1 MINANRLWKIALS
14 IAVVWCATSTPS
26 LSQSYHSDTN
36 IEPGVLMVQY
46 ESGQYLAK
54 AAYPSILQ
62 VQSVELAFPFL
73 KNLHGKRAQR
83 KSIQELLRV
92 YRVVYDADISP
103 HYAVKMIEKSPD
115 VAFAEPSFLYSPS
128 SVPTLP
134 ITEKQ
139 FESIPNDSLFSNSE
153 NSYMYKMQM
162 TKAWDVVKGE
172 DGNVVIAIVDTG
184 VDWEHVDLRDNLWKN
199 PGEIPD
205 NGIDDD
211 ENGFIDDVSG
221 WDFSTDSN
229 DPRPDAPWKSHGT
242 AVAGAAVAVTNN
254 EIGSSGTSW
263 NAKFIPIGVLCGSND
278 LGLCY
283 HNEGVL
289 YAAMNGASIINASYG
304 VPRFEPSLTN
314 DLTMQAALDLGS
326 LVVASAGNHSI
337 EIGGYNRRDY
347 PGTFQQTLNVC
358 GTYPESYQNLW
369 NYGYGIDVCTS
380 GVVVTTSWD
389 DTYVLAPGT
398 SVATPLVS
406 GVAALVKTRFP
417 EFTPQQIREQI
428 RSTADKVIYD
438 FNPPSYQGLLGRGY
452 VNAYL
457 AVTEIDKVS
466 IRLVDWETD
475 HDENNYCSHL
485 SEETTI
491 TATFE
496 SFLADAPNVSVEFV
510 AKSPHVVFPKGNTFT
525 IGALQ
530 GGKKSSVRFSF
541 TTTSDFSDP
550 LLQIEP
556 IVRTSDGEIVS
567 GSDVIELYFIPD
579 DQELA
584 WHETA
589 TFRYSM
595 SSYAK
600 IGSTFSQLIS
610 KVCEPDKSNIQLKEG
625 PTLFVQSG
633 LLVGTGENSVAG
645 SALGMRG
652 CEFSIC
658 PFRSQDFTPT
668 SRPAYYSEDGGIQ
681 QSRVS
686 LQISNS
692 ILPEGIKVVQES
704 LVNSGSEYENGALF
718 RYRVMN
724 HTAQSIQDV
733 HVGLYFQPTTTTTGG
748 IEYGEVTYQ
757 HNSTEE
763 TFPFFRDESL
773 TNDELVGLAV
783 LSENISKHYKVYNSD
798 EVSDLVHPEDAWMG
812 LTGGVNKPP
821 EGNETGVSLIIGSG
835 PYSLEAYSEV
845 IVDFA
850 MVYGTTQS
858 NLVEAYSKMI
868 ELRNEGLSISAPTQ
882 LSVAE
887 GDSVSFSISLSGI
900 TQEDITISM
909 SGSEGSDLVVDPNTF
924 TFLAEQESIVQT
936 ITLKALEDNDTE
948 NDVIALKLLSSGGI
962 LDGLQKYIRITITD
976 NDLVDV
982 TVEEHNLPPSMNLWG
997 NYPNPFSDRTTVKV
1011 DLPESAQISI
1021 VVTDLLGRVVKT
1033 LNYGE
1038 IGGGHGH
1045 HLEITTGDLT
1055 SGVYYY
1061 TLRADVDGK
1070 LWKQSRAMTLVR

>member
-1 MINANRLWKIALS
+1 MISATRLWKIALS
-14 IAVVWCATSTPS
+14 IAVVWCATSTPC
-26 LSQSYHSDTN
+26 LSQSYHTDTN

-54 AAYPSILQ
+54 SAYPSILQ
-62 VQSVELAFPFL
+62 VQSMELAFPFL
-73 KNLHGKRAQR
+73 KNLSGDQIQLN
-83 KSIQELLRV
+83 SIQELLQV
-92 YRVVYDADISP
+92 YRIRYEADISP
-103 HYAVKMIEKSPD
+103 HYAAKMTEELLG
-115 VAFAEPSFLYSPS
+115 VAFAEPQFHYSPS
-128 SVPTLP
+128 SVPPLP
-134 ITEKQ
+134 IAEKHLA
-139 FESIPNDSLFSNSE
+139 SIPNDSLFSNSE
-153 NSYMYKMQM
+153 ISYMHRMQM

-184 VDWEHVDLRDNLWKN
+184 VGWEHADLRDNLWKN

-229 DPRPDAPWKSHGT
+229 DPRPDAAWKSHGT

-254 EIGSSGTSW
+254 EIGVAGTSW
-263 NAKFIPIGVLCGSND
+263 NAKFMPIGVLCGSDD

-304 VPRFEPSLTN
+304 VPRFEPSITN
-314 DLTMQAALDLGS
+314 DLIMQAALDLGS
-326 LVVASAGNHSI
+326 LVVTSAGNHGI
-337 EIGGYNRRDY
+337 KIGGYNRRDY

-369 NYGYGIDVCTS
+369 NYGYGIDVCSS
-380 GVVVTTSWD
+380 GVVITTSWD
-389 DTYVLAPGT
+389 NTYVLAPGT

-406 GVAALVKTRFP
+406 GIAALVKTRFP
-417 EFTPQQIREQI
+417 EFTPLQIREQI

-530 GGKKSSVRFSF
+530 GGEKSFVRFSF

-556 IVRTSDGEIVS
+556 IVRTTDGEIVS

-645 SALGMRG
+645 SVLGMRG

-668 SRPAYYSEDGGIQ
+668 SRLIYYSEDDGIQ

-692 ILPEGIKVVQES
+692 NLPEGIKIVQES

-724 HTAQSIQDV
+724 HTAQSIQNV
-733 HVGLYFQPTTTTTGG
+733 HVGLYFQSTSTGG

-783 LSENISKHYKVYNSD
+783 LSENIPKHYRIYNSD
-798 EVSDLVHPEDAWMG
+798 EVSELVHPENAWTG

-821 EGNETGVSLIIGSG
+821 EANETGVSLIIGSG
-835 PYSLEAYSEV
+835 PYTLDAYSEV
-845 IVDFA
+845 MVDFA
-850 MVYGTTQS
+850 MIYGTTQS
-858 NLVEAYSKMI
+858 NLVDAYSKME
-868 ELRNEGLSISAPTQ
+868 ELRNEQLVISAPTQ

-887 GDSVSFSISLSGI
+887 GDSVSFSVKLSGI
-900 TQEDITISM
+900 TQEDMTISM
-909 SGSEGSDLVVDPNTF
+909 TGHEDSDLIIDPNRF
-924 TFLAEQESIVQT
+924 TFLANQESIVQI

-948 NDVIALKLLSSGGI
+948 NDVIPLKLLSSGGT
-962 LDGLQKYIRITITD
+962 LDGLQKYVHVTITD

-982 TVEEHNLPPSMNLWG
+982 TVEEHDLPPSMNLWE
-997 NYPNPFSDRTTVKV
+997 NYPNPFSDRTTIKV
-1011 DLPESAQISI
+1011 DLPESTKISV

-1033 LNYGE
+1033 LNFGE
-1038 IGGGHGH
+1038 ISGGYGH

-1061 TLRADVDGK
+1061 TLRADMEGK
-1070 LWKQSRAMTLVR
+1070 LWEQSKAMTLVR